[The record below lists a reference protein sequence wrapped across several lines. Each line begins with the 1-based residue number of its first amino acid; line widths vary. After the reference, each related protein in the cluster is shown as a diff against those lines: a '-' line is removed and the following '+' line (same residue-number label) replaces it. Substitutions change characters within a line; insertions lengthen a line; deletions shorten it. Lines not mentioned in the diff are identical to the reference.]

1 MKVLVGAFNKEKA
14 PEGEFSGHCGSFA
27 RVRCQLYQQRGHL
40 SSCATQEPS
49 REMAHTP
56 RLQPGSC
63 HVAPPARNPE
73 LVWHP
78 DLELDRG
85 DCLSELGRGGC
96 LLELQTKV
104 REDFTISQDKG
115 HDRLSVMIFAS
126 THLGVNTCLAK
137 CLKLI
142 DS

>member
-1 MKVLVGAFNKEKA
+1 MKVLVGTFNKEKA
-14 PEGEFSGHCGSFA
+14 LLGEFYGQCESFA
-27 RVRCQLYQQRGHL
+27 RVGCQLYQQRGHL

-78 DLELDRG
+78 ALELDRG
-85 DCLSELGRGGC
+85 DCLSELDRGGC

-104 REDFTISQDKG
+104 RGEG
-115 HDRLSVMIFAS
+115 PY
-126 THLGVNTCLAK
+126 
-137 CLKLI
+137 
-142 DS
+142 

>member
-1 MKVLVGAFNKEKA
+1 
-14 PEGEFSGHCGSFA
+14 
-27 RVRCQLYQQRGHL
+27 
-40 SSCATQEPS
+40 
-49 REMAHTP
+49 MAHTP

-126 THLGVNTCLAK
+126 THLGVNTCLA
-137 CLKLI
+137 
-142 DS
+142 